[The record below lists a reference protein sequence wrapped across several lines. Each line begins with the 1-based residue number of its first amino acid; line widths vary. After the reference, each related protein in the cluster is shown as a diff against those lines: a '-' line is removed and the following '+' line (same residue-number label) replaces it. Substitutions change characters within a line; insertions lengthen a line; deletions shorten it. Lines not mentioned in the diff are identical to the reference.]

1 MVYQMVLPLFHLEDL
16 VCIALHLQRSRIKN
30 RRSLVMASVMTTR
43 SGRHRY
49 GEFCFVR
56 HDDET
61 QFVNGRG
68 GSDLEDKNT
77 KKLYVSTCIM
87 P

>member
-1 MVYQMVLPLFHLEDL
+1 M
-16 VCIALHLQRSRIKN
+16 A
-30 RRSLVMASVMTTR
+30 LVMKTR
-43 SGRHRY
+43 SGCHRY

-77 KKLYVSTCIM
+77 KKIIRFYMYYAVRG
-87 P
+87 